1 MWNVYHTK
9 GSQHKLVSGCVEGE
23 ILKVDVFA
31 ADKTVTTFT
40 IVYPQHFM
48 TISDI
53 IQKLEKFFT
62 ETKSAK
68 KHAIMGKLISIC

>member
-1 MWNVYHTK
+1 M
-9 GSQHKLVSGCVEGE
+9 
-23 ILKVDVFA
+23 KVDVFA

-40 IVYPQHFM
+40 IVYPQNFM

-53 IQKLEKFFT
+53 IQKLEKFLT